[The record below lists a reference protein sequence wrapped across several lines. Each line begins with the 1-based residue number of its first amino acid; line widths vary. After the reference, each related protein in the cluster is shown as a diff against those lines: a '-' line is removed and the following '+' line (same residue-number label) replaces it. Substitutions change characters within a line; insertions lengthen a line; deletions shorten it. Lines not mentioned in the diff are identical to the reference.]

1 MRLEEDNLAQRKKI
15 IAFEREYDNL
25 KNKIKEK
32 GMELEEKL
40 KERMAE
46 IHCKMDIKDALKE
59 EINKENAI
67 TVEIVS
73 QIAREQEIQRLN
85 RIVDSNKKLAKY
97 TDHFSNVLT
106 HLENSIE
113 NLAQRKPEARSEL
126 QAYSAELVK
135 LTQREKV

>member
-46 IHCKMDIKDALKE
+46 IHCKMDIKAKVDALKE
-59 EINKENAI
+59 
-67 TVEIVS
+67 
-73 QIAREQEIQRLN
+73 
-85 RIVDSNKKLAKY
+85 
-97 TDHFSNVLT
+97 
-106 HLENSIE
+106 
-113 NLAQRKPEARSEL
+113 
-126 QAYSAELVK
+126 
-135 LTQREKV
+135 